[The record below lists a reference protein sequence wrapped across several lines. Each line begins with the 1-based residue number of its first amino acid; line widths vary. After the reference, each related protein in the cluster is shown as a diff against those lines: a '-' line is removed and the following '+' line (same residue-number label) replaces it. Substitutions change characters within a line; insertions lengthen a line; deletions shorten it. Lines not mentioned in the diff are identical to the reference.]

1 MSASGRRVLSGV
13 HFMMGNYAAVE
24 GAIAAGCDFFAGY
37 PITPANEISE
47 RMSSRLPE
55 VGGVFVQGEDELCSI
70 YALSGAALAGARSMT
85 ATASA
90 GFNYMQ
96 EGIGYAVSVEAPIV
110 ILDVMRCRGENF
122 ATQSDVMQLKW
133 GHSGDSELIVLAPS
147 SVQELFDFTVRAFNL
162 AAQYRTP
169 VIVMSETTIALMRE
183 RLVIPREEEIEI
195 VRPRKTELPPAP
207 AAYDLPFAAPAY
219 GSPDFARLGDG
230 YRVIHSLNP
239 HDERGSIE
247 WDPDAFERLYERIC
261 GKVLRNRKAISTT
274 NARCMDDAEIA
285 LVAYGSEVRPC
296 LDAMSAARER
306 GGKVGVLKLDAVWP
320 VPEEAIADVARSV
333 KKLFTVEMN
342 RGKYA
347 GEVERVC
354 AGRCETGRITRNRGL
369 IHSPEEILAAIGMPA
384 GDVSAGEGPR

>member
-55 VGGVFVQGEDELCSI
+55 VGGVFVQGEDELCSVF
-70 YALSGAALAGARSMT
+70 ALSGAALAGARAMT

-183 RLVIPREEEIEI
+183 RLVIPHEEEIEI
-195 VRPRKTELPPAP
+195 VRPRKTILPSVP

-219 GSPDFARLGDG
+219 GAPDFARLGDG

-247 WDPDAFERLYERIC
+247 WDPDVFERLYERIC

-274 NARCMDDAEIA
+274 NAWCMDDAEIA

-320 VPEEAIADVARSV
+320 VPEEAIADVACSV
-333 KKLFTVEMN
+333 KRLFTVEMN

-384 GDVSAGEGPR
+384 GASAGEGIR

>member
-1 MSASGRRVLSGV
+1 MKERGRRVLSGV
-13 HFMMGNYAAVE
+13 HFMMGNHAAVE

-47 RMSSRLPE
+47 RMASRLPE
-55 VGGVFVQGEDELCSI
+55 VGGVFVQGEDELCSV
-70 YALSGAALAGARSMT
+70 YALSGASLSGARAMT

-122 ATQSDVMQLKW
+122 ATQADVMQLKW
-133 GHSGDSELIVLAPS
+133 GHSGDSEFIVLAPS

-183 RLVIPREEEIEI
+183 RLVIPEKDAIPI
-195 VRPRKTELPPAP
+195 VRPRPAALPPEG
-207 AAYDLPFAAPAY
+207 AAYDRPFAAPGY
-219 GSPDFARLGDG
+219 GVPDFARLGDG

-247 WDPDAFERLYERIC
+247 WDPDVFERLYERIC
-261 GKVLRNRKAISTT
+261 GKVLRDRKVISTT
-274 NARCMDDAEIA
+274 HAFQMDDAEIA

-296 LDAMSAARER
+296 IEAMDAAREAGAR
-306 GGKVGVLKLDAVWP
+306 VGVLKLDAVWP
-320 VPEEAIADVARSV
+320 VPEEAIADVSRHV

-369 IHSPEEILAAIGMPA
+369 IHSPSEILAAIGTRAACP
-384 GDVSAGEGPR
+384 GAGEGPR